1 MEHSQEQVIDYGD
14 GIHAIDTGLLRHHF
28 DASYL
33 IVENGRAA
41 FVDTGTALAVPRLL
55 EALES
60 RGLSVKAVDWVILTH
75 VHLDHAGGAGALMQ
89 HLPNAQ
95 LVVHPR
101 GARHMIDPTALTA
114 GATAVYGEAAMR
126 ETYGEL
132 VPVPADRV
140 IEAPDGH
147 VVELAGRRIVCL
159 DTPGHA
165 RHHNCMFDARSRAVF
180 AGDTF
185 GISYRETDCA
195 DGAFV
200 IPTTSP
206 VQFDPDALKASIA
219 RLVGLSAEAVYLT
232 HFGRVDCVEAR
243 SRELMEQI
251 DEMVKL
257 AHDSHGQPD
266 RHAWLVERLGALYA
280 IRAARRHCPLPA
292 ATVIELLS
300 LDIEL
305 NAQGLEVWLD
315 RQHGARER

>member
-1 MEHSQEQVIDYGD
+1 MERSAEQIIDYGN
-14 GIHAIDTGLLRHHF
+14 GIHAIDTGLLRQRF

-33 IVENGRAA
+33 VVENGRAA
-41 FVDTGTALAVPRLL
+41 FIDTGTALAVPRLL
-55 EALES
+55 AALES
-60 RGLSVKAVDWVILTH
+60 QGLSVDAVDWVILTH
-75 VHLDHAGGAGALMQ
+75 VHLDHAGGAGALMR
-89 HLPNAQ
+89 HLPNAR

-101 GARHMIDPTALTA
+101 GARHMIDPTALIA

-126 ETYGEL
+126 DTYGEL
-132 VPVPADRV
+132 APVPAERV

-147 VVELAGRRIVCL
+147 VVELVGRRIVCL

-165 RHHNCMFDARSRAVF
+165 RHHNCMFDERSRSVF

-219 RLVGLSAEAVYLT
+219 RLVGLSPEAAYLT
-232 HFGRVDCVEAR
+232 HFGRVDRVEAR
-243 SRELMEQI
+243 SRELVEQI
-251 DEMVKL
+251 DEMVNL
-257 AHDSHGQPD
+257 ARESLGQPN
-266 RHAWLVERLGALYA
+266 RHGWLVERLGALYA
-280 IRAARRHCPLPA
+280 IRAARRHCPLAA

-305 NAQGLEVWLD
+305 NTQGLEVWLD
-315 RQHGARER
+315 RQ